1 MKILRFAAPGKKYE
15 EKAREYIREFWD
27 NGSSI
32 HGTGE
37 LDDFLENK
45 TYEDWLIQLEENSD
59 TSVRIPGRVNDA
71 TFFYIREEDD
81 TIIGMV
87 NIRFGLNAFLFREAG
102 HIGYSIRPTERG
114 KGYATQ
120 MLQEALGFCRL
131 IGLSRVLVVCGKTNR
146 ASARVIEKCGGVM
159 EDEVVRER
167 DGEILQRYWIEN
179 GG

>member
-1 MKILRFAAPGKKYE
+1 MWFAAPGKKYE

-32 HGTGE
+32 HGTSDLE
-37 LDDFLENK
+37 HFLKNK

-102 HIGYSIRPTERG
+102 HIGYSIRPSFRRQG
-114 KGYATQ
+114 HAVK
-120 MLQEALGFCRL
+120 MLKLMIDYCRQAGEEKVL
-131 IGLSRVLVVCGKTNR
+131 LCCDMDNIGSRKTIQ
-146 ASARVIEKCGGVM
+146 ACGGVM
-159 EDEVVRER
+159 ENMVKDDVGLTGSGWIE
-167 DGEILQRYWIEN
+167 RYWITV
-179 GG
+179 